1 MRTSYWLVG
10 SQLELT
16 GRLYRALDQVRIIVR
31 TSYWLVGSQLELTDR
46 LYWALDLDHVR
57 ILVRTSYWLVGSQLE
72 LTGRLYRALDQV
84 RHVLHI
90 YTVYITKTDC
100 ENQCSV
106 FAQTKGYKVC

>member
-1 MRTSYWLVG
+1 M
-10 SQLELT
+10 
-16 GRLYRALDQVRIIVR
+16 YRAFDQVRIIVR
-31 TSYWLVGSQLELTDR
+31 TSYWLVGSQLELTGR
-46 LYWALDLDHVR
+46 QYRALHHVR
-57 ILVRTSYWLVGSQLE
+57 VIVRTSYSLVGSQLE

-106 FAQTKGYKVC
+106 FAQTKG